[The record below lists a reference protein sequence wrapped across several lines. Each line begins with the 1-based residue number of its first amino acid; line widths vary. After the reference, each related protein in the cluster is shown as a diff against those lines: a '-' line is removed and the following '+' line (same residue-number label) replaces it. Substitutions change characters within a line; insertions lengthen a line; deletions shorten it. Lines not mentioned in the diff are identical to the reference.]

1 MREGTASSTRT
12 SLTSSATLCVLSTA
26 REEILS
32 LEQIDPA
39 DCSRSR
45 SSMTTQ
51 RRSRRDPRYAAALE
65 VSRLPEVM
73 DMPRTREQLRKAVAD
88 TDAWLDSLDPR
99 ALASPDSDG
108 TDLRAIG
115 DALRAVA
122 AGDLALAEEVARA
135 RANGRTWTQIAAVL
149 GVTKQ
154 AARERFGEP
163 SLH

>member
-1 MREGTASSTRT
+1 
-12 SLTSSATLCVLSTA
+12 
-26 REEILS
+26 
-32 LEQIDPA
+32 
-39 DCSRSR
+39 
-45 SSMTTQ
+45 
-51 RRSRRDPRYAAALE
+51 
-65 VSRLPEVM
+65 
-73 DMPRTREQLRKAVAD
+73 MPRTREQLRKAVAD

-99 ALASPDSDG
+99 ALPSPDSDG

-163 SLH
+163 SLQ